1 MLLLERIDQA
11 FNLENTWSPG
21 CSGSSAP
28 LSPPERLLQKMDD
41 SQYGKPFETF
51 VIRPMKWPGSES
63 GGRLEPRPAARVAG
77 CAPVVCIVP
86 LLLVH
91 TAEQKNCKNIA
102 FVLPVFVLETKD
114 V

>member
-1 MLLLERIDQA
+1 MTASL
-11 FNLENTWSPG
+11 
-21 CSGSSAP
+21 SAVAEH
-28 LSPPERLLQKMDD
+28 LKTL
-41 SQYGKPFETF
+41 